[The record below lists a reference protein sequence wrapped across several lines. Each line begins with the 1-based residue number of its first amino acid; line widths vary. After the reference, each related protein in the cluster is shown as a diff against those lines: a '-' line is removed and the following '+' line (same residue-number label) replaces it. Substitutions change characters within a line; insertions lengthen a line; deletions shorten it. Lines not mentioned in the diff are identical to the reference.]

1 MAFPG
6 QLPQCS
12 FKLRKCGTAILALL
26 LCVVMWGMVSLNQP
40 AWAALNDDHFDGN
53 IFALYGGN
61 GSLVPPRVT
70 LAQSLQRSQPTLLV
84 YYINDSR
91 DCKAYTTV
99 ISQLQAY
106 YGRAADFIPIDVDS
120 ISPQT
125 SFTASE
131 PGYYYQGLVPQTVLL
146 DATGEVI
153 FNQAGNVDF
162 AVLDDKFREVFNLLP
177 REQSLELKPRP
188 VNEINVELSG
198 RS

>member
-1 MAFPG
+1 MI
-6 QLPQCS
+6 
-12 FKLRKCGTAILALL
+12 TLL
-26 LCVVMWGMVSLNQP
+26 ICVVLWGMGSLNHP
-40 AWAALNDDHFDGN
+40 AWAGLTDDHFDGN

-70 LAQSLQRSQPTLLV
+70 LAQSLQRAQPTLLV
-84 YYINDSR
+84 YYINDSS

-99 ISQLQAY
+99 VSQLQSY

-120 ISPQT
+120 IPPQT
-125 SFTASE
+125 SYNSSE

-146 DATGEVI
+146 DATGKIV

-162 AVLDDKFREVFNLLP
+162 AVIDDKFRDVFNLLP
-177 REQSLELKPRP
+177 RTQSLELKPRP

-198 RS
+198 RN

>member
-1 MAFPG
+1 M
-6 QLPQCS
+6 
-12 FKLRKCGTAILALL
+12 TVI
-26 LCVVMWGMVSLNQP
+26 LCVAIWGIASINHP
-40 AWAALNDDHFDGN
+40 AWAGLTDDHYDGN

-70 LAQSLQRSQPTLLV
+70 LAQSLQRPQPTLLV
-84 YYINDSR
+84 YYINDSS

-99 ISQLQAY
+99 VSQLQAY

-120 ISPQT
+120 IPPQD
-125 SFTASE
+125 SYSASE

-146 DATGEVI
+146 DATGKIV
-153 FNQAGNVDF
+153 FNQAGNIDF
-162 AVLDDKFREVFNLLP
+162 AVVDDQFREVFNLLP
-177 REQSLELKPRP
+177 RAQSLELKPRP